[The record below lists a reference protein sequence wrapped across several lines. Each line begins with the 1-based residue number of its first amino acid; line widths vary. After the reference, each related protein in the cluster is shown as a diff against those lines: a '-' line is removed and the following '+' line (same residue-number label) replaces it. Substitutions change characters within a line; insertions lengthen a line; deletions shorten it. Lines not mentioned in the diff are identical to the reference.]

1 MRICRSTSCSPQQA
15 RQRSNLSSFLRWG
28 EFRKNLKTSKYIF
41 EIFSHLNELK
51 MLKPLVKN
59 WVPEAFVVS
68 FKLETDINLL
78 KAKSQ
83 RALKTYDHEVR
94 NSEWPDEFK
103 KTWLH
108 SLTKNQEASKFWSL
122 WFSRLSSGI
131 SWRNERNGLSF
142 ITKTTTKNL
151 GKCRLVR
158 F

>member
-1 MRICRSTSCSPQQA
+1 
-15 RQRSNLSSFLRWG
+15 
-28 EFRKNLKTSKYIF
+28 
-41 EIFSHLNELK
+41 

-103 KTWLH
+103 KTWLQFEEK
-108 SLTKNQEASKFWSL
+108 SGSFQILVTMIFKAVVGNILEERKKWVVIYYKDNDEE
-122 WFSRLSSGI
+122 SR
-131 SWRNERNGLSF
+131 
-142 ITKTTTKNL
+142 
-151 GKCRLVR
+151 
-158 F
+158 